1 MVVDCPSKSVET
13 RVTALAAL
21 VQDEFDENDDEVGL
35 EGLEE

>member
-1 MVVDCPSKSVET
+1 MMVVDCPSKSVET

-21 VQDEFDENDDEVGL
+21 VQDEFDENDEVGE